1 MKKEVMVIHSNIDE
15 IDRVYRWLDDILKDL
30 VDEETS
36 QKIILVCQ
44 EITTNAIIHGNRL
57 LDKKLVIVTFTVNIT
72 SKEIRVKIK
81 DEGDGIKD
89 LPSKEEAMELD
100 YLAEHGRGLKLA
112 VLMSDNIE
120 VEGNSIEAT
129 FNI

>member
-1 MKKEVMVIHSNIDE
+1 MVIHSNINE
-15 IDRVYRWLDDILKDL
+15 IDRVYRWLDESLKGL
-30 VDEETS
+30 VDEEIS
-36 QKIILVCQ
+36 QKVILVCQ

-57 LDKKLVIVTFTVNIT
+57 LDKKLVVVTFTVNIT

-81 DEGDGIKD
+81 DEGEGIKN

-120 VEGNSIEAT
+120 VDGNSIEAT
-129 FNI
+129 FKI